1 MAEEPTQK
9 QMITINENEYAVED
23 LTDEQKGMLQQI
35 SNLDNKVGNL
45 NMEMAQLQA
54 ARQFFVNSLS
64 GSLEAAD
71 TSIGSVAS
79 EVRAD
84 VE

>member
-9 QMITINENEYAVED
+9 QMITINEKEYVVDD

-35 SNLDNKVGNL
+35 ANLDNKVGNL

-64 GSLEAAD
+64 GSLEATD
-71 TSIGSVAS
+71 DNVA
-79 EVRAD
+79 E
-84 VE
+84 ELEEE

>member
-9 QMITINENEYAVED
+9 QMITINEKEHAVED

-35 SNLDNKVGNL
+35 GNLDNKVGNL

-71 TSIGSVAS
+71 DNVA
-79 EVRAD
+79 EELA
-84 VE
+84 EE

>member
-35 SNLDNKVGNL
+35 GNLDNKVGNL

-54 ARQFFVNSLS
+54 ARQFFVNNLS

-71 TSIGSVAS
+71 DNVA
-79 EVRAD
+79 EELA
-84 VE
+84 EE

>member
-9 QMITINENEYAVED
+9 QMITINEKEYVVDD

-35 SNLDNKVGNL
+35 ANLDNKVGNL
-45 NMEMAQLQA
+45 NMEMAQFQA

-64 GSLEAAD
+64 GSLEATD
-71 TSIGSVAS
+71 DNVA
-79 EVRAD
+79 E
-84 VE
+84 ELEEE

>member
-9 QMITINENEYAVED
+9 QMITINEKEYVVDD

-35 SNLDNKVGNL
+35 ANLDNKMGNL

-64 GSLEAAD
+64 GSLEATD
-71 TSIGSVAS
+71 DNVA
-79 EVRAD
+79 E
-84 VE
+84 ELEEE

>member
-9 QMITINENEYAVED
+9 QMITISEKEYAVED
-23 LTDEQKGMLQQI
+23 LTDDQKGMLQQI
-35 SNLDNKVGNL
+35 GNLDSKVGNL

-64 GSLEAAD
+64 GSLEAVD
-71 TSIGSVAS
+71 DNVA
-79 EVRAD
+79 EELA
-84 VE
+84 EE